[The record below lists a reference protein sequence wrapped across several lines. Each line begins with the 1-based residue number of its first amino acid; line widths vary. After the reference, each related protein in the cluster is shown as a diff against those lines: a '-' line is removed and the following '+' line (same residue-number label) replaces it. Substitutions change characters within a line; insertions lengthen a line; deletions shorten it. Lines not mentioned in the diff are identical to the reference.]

1 MGRPRKL
8 SEKQEDEIVAL
19 YLNGDSGHV
28 SAKKLNLTSYLVYE
42 TLRRRSIPR
51 RPLKIYQENSGF
63 FTVID
68 SDEKAYWLGF
78 IAADGS
84 VSDRFSL
91 TLSLHIQD
99 LGHLEKFKKSIESNR
114 PIYQSAQIE
123 RSSIQ
128 VNDKQ
133 IVSDLIK
140 LGITPRKCHTLRFP
154 PLFSSD
160 LDRAFIRGYFDGDGS
175 ILRLKRNL
183 HLEFAGNKQFLTS
196 VQVILVQ
203 ACHLNFTEISK
214 CQNSRA
220 TFRLR
225 YGGNSQVPR
234 ILHFLYKGAS
244 TYLERKAQFYF
255 NLGGGQISL
264 PLEGIQ

>member
-19 YLNGDSGHV
+19 YLSGASGCV
-28 SAKKLNLTSYLVYE
+28 SARRLNLTPFLVYE

-63 FTVID
+63 FTIID

-78 IAADGS
+78 IAADGPA
-84 VSDRFSL
+84 SDHFSL
-91 TLSLHIQD
+91 SLALHVQD

-114 PIYQSAQIE
+114 PIYQSTQIE
-123 RSSIQ
+123 HAAIQ

-154 PLFSSD
+154 ALSSSD

-175 ILRLKRNL
+175 ILCLEGNL
-183 HLEFAGNKQFLTS
+183 HLEFAGNEQFLTR
-196 VQVILVQ
+196 VQKILVQ
-203 ACHLNFTEISK
+203 SCYLNFTKISK
-214 CQNSRA
+214 CQNSKA

-244 TYLERKAQFYF
+244 IYLERKAQFYF
-255 NLGGGQISL
+255 NLGGGQLSL
-264 PLEGIQ
+264 PLEGI